1 MRNMRYDM
9 CHIACGAWKLPMYS
23 ATNLELQPQSHSHVE
38 RQVEAPRK
46 TSRPDAGPEEV
57 RVDLAGRALAEHIRQ
72 PQLLVVGHVEEVADQ
87 RQPPALGQRE
97 LVIGMQVQAREERR
111 AAQLAAAADRN
122 LAGG

>member
-1 MRNMRYDM
+1 MRYDR
-9 CHIACGAWKLPMYS
+9 CHIACGSWKSPTCS

-38 RQVEAPRK
+38 RQVEAPCK
-46 TSRPDAGPEEV
+46 ISRRDAGLEEV
-57 RVDLAGRALAEHIRQ
+57 RVVLAGRALAEHVRQ
-72 PQLLVVGHVEEVADQ
+72 PQLLVVGDVEEVADQ

-97 LVIGMQVQAREERR
+97 LVIGMQVQTREERR